1 MVGEITDIVHT
12 SVKNLHRGTCV
23 PSQKASK
30 FLNVKLSHEN
40 NSRKTMLYKT
50 HYQGQ
55 NRKLK
60 HYSIDLTETFEGF
73 WG

>member
-12 SVKNLHRGTCV
+12 SDKKFAQGNLL

-30 FLNVKLSHEN
+30 FLNVELSYEN

-50 HYQGQ
+50 HYQV
-55 NRKLK
+55 
-60 HYSIDLTETFEGF
+60 
-73 WG
+73 